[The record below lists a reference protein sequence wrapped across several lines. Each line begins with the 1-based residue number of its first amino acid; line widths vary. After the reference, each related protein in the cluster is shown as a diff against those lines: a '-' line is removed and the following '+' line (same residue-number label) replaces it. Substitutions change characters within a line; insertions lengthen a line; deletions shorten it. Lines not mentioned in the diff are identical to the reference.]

1 MNPRFLRSEPNGRA
15 KISHSGLVRFNPA
28 YSGGFLYTD
37 DYDCPS
43 VVDLST
49 LRIESDIPILLEH
62 RRDHPVGIVTD
73 VRIDNNQIFA
83 TGKIADQQDL
93 LHPEDWSYLQKWK
106 RICKPKPSIGVFYRF
121 DAPSDSGV
129 HIGYGER
136 VEVNGRTFE
145 GEFELVRNASLT
157 EISLVVLAGDPQA
170 QAVLAKRGSFWR
182 GVLMKT
188 WEDFLTEQGLTP
200 EAFDALSEEE
210 KALLNDQFNA
220 LNVDNTTAVE
230 AETSEPSPDAG
241 LPLPSEELIDAVAG
255 LADAMSDVAA
265 GEGDAIRVK
274 EVSDDIAE
282 AITDEVMLAI
292 EETPVETV
300 TAEVC
305 DEKDKDKKSVEAS
318 AKRLAIKKA
327 VRAKLAKYPL
337 VSTSSSTRKKVSGNT
352 TAVKAAVVKRCVEQ
366 WRRNVST
373 MRPSVRA
380 GLKNPFSGEQN
391 KWDILLAQYASSMGL
406 SDDAIA
412 NYVFHSGDPSK
423 AGIFKERG
431 ERAVNASIATHRHG
445 RGAISFKELV
455 DRSLRLQGLPGITLS
470 ESNSSITERMYAA
483 KKPAVRA
490 SVGGFSTFDAL
501 GALELVMNAKLMDR
515 LKTLNPVHEKI
526 VTNYDVDG
534 TSPEKFVDVDLIGKL
549 ETATP
554 TGQFANL
561 TMEDSSF
568 EIQTSYKGAVLSV
581 PVANMLN
588 DKNLHAVA
596 RAMEQAGEI
605 AIGTKESDFWA
616 QVRGTIAGT
625 YKDIKGETFFSTSH
639 GNLLTGTS
647 YALSNGET
655 AIDAANELFD
665 LMQNAN
671 GQFLTNDSS
680 MLLTGSKNFYQAKRL
695 LESDIN
701 YQSTVGSKMLWFGK
715 YECLGVPQLTS
726 GAGSGG
732 SDTQWLL
739 LSKSRPFIG
748 CANLNGWNAPQI
760 DRQDDVDLRQWKM
773 NLRVIYFYKFYSM
786 RPESAVL
793 VTGAAS

>member
-1 MNPRFLRSEPNGRA
+1 MNLRFLRSEPNGRTR
-15 KISHSGLVRFNPA
+15 ISRTGCIRFCPA

-37 DYDCPS
+37 DYQCPS

-49 LRIESDIPILLEH
+49 LRLESEIPILLEH
-62 RRDHPVGIVTD
+62 SADHPVGVITD
-73 VRIDNNQIFA
+73 VRISDNQIFA
-83 TGKIADQQDL
+83 TGKIAEQQDL
-93 LHPEDWSYLQKWK
+93 LHPEDWVYLQKLK
-106 RICKPKPSIGVFYRF
+106 KICKPKPSIGVFYRF
-121 DAPSDSGV
+121 DLPSDSGV
-129 HIGYGER
+129 RIGYGER
-136 VEVNGRTFE
+136 MEVNGRTFE
-145 GEFELVRNASLT
+145 GEFELIRNASLT
-157 EISLVVLAGDPQA
+157 EISLVVLAGDPKA
-170 QAVLAKRGSFWR
+170 QAVLAKRGSFFR
-182 GVLMKT
+182 GGSMKT
-188 WEDFLTEQGLTP
+188 WEEFLTEQGLTQ
-200 EAFDALSEEE
+200 EAFDALGEDEQ
-210 KALLNDQFNA
+210 ALLTDQFNA
-220 LNVDNTTAVE
+220 LNVDTSAVE
-230 AETSEPSPDAG
+230 AEAEPATTP
-241 LPLPSEELIDAVAG
+241 PTEELLDAVEG
-255 LADAMSDVAA
+255 LADAVSEVAA
-265 GEGDAIRVK
+265 GEGDASTVTDAG
-274 EVSDDIAE
+274 ESIAE
-282 AITDEVMLAI
+282 AITEEVLGVM
-292 EETPVETV
+292 EETPTEAVA
-300 TAEVC
+300 AEAC
-305 DEKDKDKKSVEAS
+305 DEKDKESVEAS
-318 AKRLAIKKA
+318 ARRLAIKKA
-327 VRAKLAKYPL
+327 VRAKLAKYQL
-337 VSTSSSTRKKVSGNT
+337 VAATPPTRAKASGKA
-352 TAVKAAVVKRCVEQ
+352 TAVKAAAVKKCVEK
-366 WRRNVST
+366 WRRNLST

-380 GLKNPFSGEQN
+380 GVKNPFSGEQN
-391 KWDILLAQYASSMGL
+391 KWDVLLAQYASSMGL
-406 SDDAIA
+406 NDDAIA
-412 NYVFHSGDPSK
+412 KYVFHSVDPSQ
-423 AGIFKERG
+423 AGVFKERG
-431 ERAVNASIATHRHG
+431 ERAVHASIATHRHG
-445 RGAISFKELV
+445 KGAISFKELV

-501 GALELVMNAKLMDR
+501 GALELVMNAKLMDK
-515 LKTLNPVHEKI
+515 LKTLNPVHETI

-549 ETATP
+549 ESATP

-605 AIGTKESDFWA
+605 AIGTKEADFWA

-625 YKDIKGETFFSTSH
+625 YNDIKGETFFSSTH
-639 GNLLTGTS
+639 GNLLTGTG
-647 YALSNGET
+647 YALSNGES

-671 GQFLTNDSS
+671 GQFLANDSS
-680 MLLTGSKNFYQAKRL
+680 MLLTGSKNYYTAKRL
-695 LESDIN
+695 LESNIN
-701 YQSTVGSKMLWFGK
+701 YQGTAGSKMLWFGK
-715 YECLGVPQLTS
+715 YDCLGVPQLTS
-726 GAGSGG
+726 GAGAGG

-793 VTGAAS
+793 VTGAAEDSSSS